1 MVGAIV
7 AAAIV
12 DGLTPGPL
20 AVSCALGSGA
30 NRTQGMFIEMF
41 ATAALTLSVLMLAAE
56 KSRLTP
62 MAPVGISVQSDVRLT
77 CLAGFRDDIDDCDA
91 VQHAIHWRSGKVSSS
106 LHNGVSLIS
115 STARAFGP
123 AVITGFTSY
132 HWIYCA

>member
-1 MVGAIV
+1 MIGAITPLRFILTAIAQMVGAIV

-62 MAPVGISVQSDVRLT
+62 MAPVGISL
-77 CLAGFRDDIDDCDA
+77 
-91 VQHAIHWRSGKVSSS
+91 
-106 LHNGVSLIS
+106 
-115 STARAFGP
+115 
-123 AVITGFTSY
+123 
-132 HWIYCA
+132 